1 MSTKTSACASMGKGL
16 FAGLWPLISL
26 GIKESNIQAVTYPFP
41 HIPSFIIADAHQL
54 DLDLQVSHSSSAC
67 TILMQLSHSSSACT
81 TFMQLSHSSSA
92 CTIFMQLS
100 HSSSACTIFMQ
111 LGHSSSACTFL
122 CILAI
127 LVQHALFYACTFSS
141 CMQGLTDQLAHGI
154 DY

>member
-92 CTIFMQLS
+92 CTIFMQL
-100 HSSSACTIFMQ
+100 
-111 LGHSSSACTFL
+111 GHSSSACTFL